1 MSTQDDQ
8 SQTQTTQDLFPPQ
21 KRLAEQRASSLLKAK
36 KEFNDKLTLKNN
48 SGDNDDGVNKGI
60 LAFEEQ
66 NPLSALNKL
75 KKDQLIAT
83 LGFLH
88 DLGFNRAKI
97 VFKNLSW
104 MN

>member
-66 NPLSALNKL
+66 NPLIALNKL
-75 KKDQLIAT
+75 
-83 LGFLH
+83 
-88 DLGFNRAKI
+88 
-97 VFKNLSW
+97 
-104 MN
+104 